1 MQKEE
6 KGEIIELFDSIN
18 GIIKGEDQK
27 EYYYSKIDFLDEFE
41 PEIGQKVIFKKEQY
55 DTNKEPI
62 YKATYISKD
71 EETNI

>member
-1 MQKEE
+1 MQKEV

-41 PEIGQKVIFKKEQY
+41 PKIGQKVIFNKEEY
-55 DTNKEPI
+55 DT
-62 YKATYISKD
+62 Y
-71 EETNI
+71 

>member
-1 MQKEE
+1 MQKEV

-27 EYYYSKIDFLDEFE
+27 EYYYSKIDFLDDFE
-41 PEIGQKVIFKKEQY
+41 PKIGQKVIFKKEQY
-55 DTNKEPI
+55 DTNTEPI

>member
-1 MQKEE
+1 MQKEV
-6 KGEIIELFDSIN
+6 KGEIIELFDSIS

-41 PEIGQKVIFKKEQY
+41 PKIGQKVIFKKERY
-55 DTNKEPI
+55 DTNKETI